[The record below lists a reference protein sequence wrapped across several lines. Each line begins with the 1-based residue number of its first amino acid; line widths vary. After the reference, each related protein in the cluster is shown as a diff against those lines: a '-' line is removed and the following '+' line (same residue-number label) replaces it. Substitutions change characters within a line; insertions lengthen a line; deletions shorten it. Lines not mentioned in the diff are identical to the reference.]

1 MPPHVIQQQLACIK
15 KKTLADFYVS
25 FDELQALSDLQK
37 DTNTYMLYQTTL
49 YKNRT
54 DQILINIQN
63 FFSVIRPTH
72 TETSKVMYVD
82 VMDAVADSK
91 DTITQLLQCLYE
103 EEYIIE
109 KGHQI
114 LVVAG
119 DAKVYELILSLKFE
133 YGEALKWVIPYPGD

>member
-1 MPPHVIQQQLACIK
+1 
-15 KKTLADFYVS
+15 
-25 FDELQALSDLQK
+25 
-37 DTNTYMLYQTTL
+37 MLYQTTL

-72 TETSKVMYVD
+72 TETS
-82 VMDAVADSK
+82 VMDAVADK